1 MEVQNK
7 LKRIVKS
14 HMCYGN
20 CTKKEAEFL
29 ISQCIYDIWKT
40 LKNPIVGQPIVA
52 GYNWLLPP
60 ASIFVIHYNYFKEL
74 EMYQKQVSKVF

>member
-1 MEVQNK
+1 M
-7 LKRIVKS
+7 
-14 HMCYGN
+14 
-20 CTKKEAEFL
+20 
-29 ISQCIYDIWKT
+29 SQCIYDIWKT

-52 GYNWLLPP
+52 GYNLLLPP